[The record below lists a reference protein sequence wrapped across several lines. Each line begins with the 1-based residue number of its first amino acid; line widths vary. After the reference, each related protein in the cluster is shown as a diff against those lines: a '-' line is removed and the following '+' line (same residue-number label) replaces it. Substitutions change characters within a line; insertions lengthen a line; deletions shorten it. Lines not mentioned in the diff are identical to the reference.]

1 MTATTYSQIASDF
14 RLWREAIDPNATMT
28 QAEFDAMPVE
38 KGVALLVDAFGP
50 EPKSIKQIVSEA
62 LEGQTQAYLEDVSA
76 HGIHNVTNNYHGDS
90 DADYDEF
97 ADEFETQSNAALAK
111 LEAAR

>member
-14 RLWREAIDPNATMT
+14 RLGREAIDPNATMT
-28 QAEFDAMPVE
+28 QAEFDAMPVD

-90 DADYDEF
+90 DDTRQVI
-97 ADEFETQSNAALAK
+97 ETKSFIRNISLLSRYLGA
-111 LEAAR
+111 